1 MKRPVGGRKGIN
13 FPNLFTGIPIM
24 CLYCGGNMYRKDRRG
39 KDGTRF
45 VCYNADRGVDC
56 ERTSWNYKH
65 FETAFL
71 AHVDEAEKLI
81 RPETENIRR
90 SELSR
95 TIENDRAKLSGIE
108 AKMDD
113 LLELAAIP
121 KVKAKIADLETQRK
135 ELTHSITAKEDELSQ
150 IATEAKNFYRSR
162 DGLKQLVALLQTESG
177 DQYRNR
183 AEANAKFKSLVA
195 SIAVATVG
203 TKRKR
208 SVTNPVFILEGNVGR
223 CFEVRFTTGDTKMVY
238 PDAKNPFEGD
248 ELYSSEPYEID
259 EDK

>member
-1 MKRPVGGRKGIN
+1 
-13 FPNLFTGIPIM
+13 
-24 CLYCGGNMYRKDRRG
+24 
-39 KDGTRF
+39 
-45 VCYNADRGVDC
+45 
-56 ERTSWNYKH
+56 
-65 FETAFL
+65 
-71 AHVDEAEKLI
+71 
-81 RPETENIRR
+81 
-90 SELSR
+90 
-95 TIENDRAKLSGIE
+95 
-108 AKMDD
+108 MDD

-135 ELTHSITAKEDELSQ
+135 ELTHSITAKEDQIKNQ

-162 DGLKQLVALLQTESG
+162 DETKQLVALLQTESG

-223 CFEVRFTTGDTKMVY
+223 CF
-238 PDAKNPFEGD
+238 
-248 ELYSSEPYEID
+248 
-259 EDK
+259 